1 MVNTRIVSP
10 RTAGLIAAA
19 VAVGLA
25 IAWFDSRPGWD
36 DTGITAAAL
45 FLASFSFAAAAGRRP
60 WLWAVLVGIW
70 TPLLEIGSTG
80 QPGSLLALAFA
91 AAGAAAGHLSA
102 RAIAAARD

>member
-1 MVNTRIVSP
+1 MNARFVSP

-19 VAVGLA
+19 AGVGLA

-45 FLASFSFAAAAGRRP
+45 FLASFSFAATAGRRP
-60 WLWAVLVGIW
+60 WLWAMLVGIW
-70 TPLLEIGSTG
+70 TPLVEIGLTG
-80 QPGSLLALAFA
+80 QAGSLIALAFA